1 MSNMLHSFYD
11 YQLVD
16 FPRQLNAKFS
26 MVNNRVENSV
36 EISFQKA
43 REHYFQ
49 QRPLLVQM
57 INESVQLKID

>member
-49 QRPLLVQM
+49 QRPLLV
-57 INESVQLKID
+57 